1 MITYRGLLPS
11 DMKRIME
18 IEARAFVDPWSPQAF
33 KLTSSYASWVCLEE
47 ELLIGYCICLIVE
60 DEASIANIAIE
71 PAYQHK
77 GYGTGLLQHSL
88 EELKM
93 MGARKIYL
101 DVRRS
106 NIAALMLYSKFGF
119 RTMGIRKN
127 YYDTPPEDALVMC
140 WEDTDERI

>member
-1 MITYRGLLPS
+1 MVTYRSLQS
-11 DMKRIME
+11 TDMERIME

-33 KLTSSYASWVCLEE
+33 KLTSSYASWVCLLD

-71 PAYQHK
+71 PEHQNQ
-77 GYGTGLLQHSL
+77 GYGTGLLDYSL
-88 EELKM
+88 VELKM

-106 NIAALMLYSKFGF
+106 NLAAQALYAKFGF
-119 RTMGIRKN
+119 KPLGLRKN
-127 YYDTPPEDALVMC
+127 YYDSPPEDALVMY
-140 WEDTDERI
+140 WKEDETI

>member
-33 KLTSSYASWVCLEE
+33 RLTRSYASWVCLED

>member
-1 MITYRGLLPS
+1 MITYRSLQPS

-33 KLTSSYASWVCLEE
+33 RLTRSYASWVCLED

-140 WEDTDERI
+140 WEDTDER

>member
-1 MITYRGLLPS
+1 MVTYRSLQS
-11 DMKRIME
+11 ADMERIME
-18 IEARAFVDPWSPQAF
+18 IESRAFPDPWGPQAF
-33 KLTSSYASWVCLEE
+33 RLTRSYASWVCLLD

-71 PAYQHK
+71 PAHQNK
-77 GYGTGLLQHSL
+77 GYGTGLLQYSL
-88 EELKM
+88 VELKI
-93 MGARKIYL
+93 MGARRIYL

-127 YYDTPPEDALVMC
+127 YYSAPPEDALVMC
-140 WEDTDERI
+140 WEETDERI

>member
-1 MITYRGLLPS
+1 MITYRSLQPS

-33 KLTSSYASWVCLEE
+33 RLTRSYASWVCLEE